1 MGVKETLSPL
11 QGKELPSTIS
21 QRCDLPEPEQRRIC
35 SDEGQIQHLSGRSK
49 KAICGVLMGKLQL
62 PGSKRDLVRYR
73 SLVKRRSG
81 IGYPFRYISTQPNS
95 ALGIQS

>member
-1 MGVKETLSPL
+1 
-11 QGKELPSTIS
+11 
-21 QRCDLPEPEQRRIC
+21 
-35 SDEGQIQHLSGRSK
+35 
-49 KAICGVLMGKLQL
+49 MGKLQL